1 MNFEKFLIINFNVF
15 DKELIE
21 CLKIFKI
28 WWKVILKWCKVF
40 VNLVGKLVIG
50 FIFGLFKNGL
60 IMINGKKINF
70 FVGLKWGKYFII
82 FKFFKNILGE
92 KFKRCILFDWDV

>member
-1 MNFEKFLIINFNVF
+1 MNFKKFLFINFNVF

-60 IMINGKKINF
+60 IMINGEKINF
-70 FVGLKWGKYFII
+70 FIGLKWGKYFII

-92 KFKRCILFDWDV
+92 KFK